1 MPIYIYIYIYTY
13 IHIHR
18 FYHIICGCLLFFST
32 VFFPVPYMYIYIY
45 NYIYI
50 YADMLCTCNSQAW
63 TNTET
68 DPTPCAAGQRR
79 SGCGDRAGMYLR
91 VQFQNSGESMGV
103 RGCILIYPVIRR
115 EPFGAMSIHI
125 RNKKRWANWS
135 FPTIWRWWWWF
146 FSWETE
152 SVSQRY
158 VCSDDNSLQAGAVT

>member
-1 MPIYIYIYIYTY
+1 MWVFVVFCSTVFFSGTIYVFIYIYIYIY
-13 IHIHR
+13 
-18 FYHIICGCLLFFST
+18 
-32 VFFPVPYMYIYIY
+32 
-45 NYIYI
+45 

-68 DPTPCAAGQRR
+68 DPTPRAAGQRR

-103 RGCILIYPVIRR
+103 RGCILILIYPVIRR

-135 FPTIWRWWWWF
+135 FPTIWCWWWWF